1 MCFNSLI
8 QYSDG
13 FSIHP
18 NLTDDKYGAPEG
30 QSDPRVQNGVSVHH
44 AL

>member
-1 MCFNSLI
+1 MRFKPLI
-8 QYSDG
+8 PYSDDV
-13 FSIHP
+13 SIYP
-18 NLTDDKYGAPEG
+18 NLTNDKYGAPEG